1 MTAKSVYDNYKCE
14 GQLTMTDYLAQQIE
28 RKKVKDLTAWINSQG
43 KCQFDQIGD
52 VIRQSKILDD
62 EDDIYVLT
70 NKVSVY
76 VLNMSLGYMEYLRE
90 EAQ

>member
-1 MTAKSVYDNYKCE
+1 MNVFDNYECD
-14 GQLTMTDYLAQQIE
+14 GQMTITDYLAQKIE
-28 RKKVKDLTAWINSQG
+28 NRTVKDLTKWINSQG

-62 EDDIYVLT
+62 EEDIYLLT
-70 NKVSVY
+70 NKISVY

-90 EAQ
+90 QNK